1 MSLKKTMANMM
12 TTKNEKI
19 KFVNIL
25 FKNSFRNHS
34 KQTTKTFEEIKFK
47 PI

>member
-12 TTKNEKI
+12 TIKNEKI

-25 FKNSFRNHS
+25 FKNSFRKS
-34 KQTTKTFEEIKFK
+34 QQTNNENI
-47 PI
+47 